1 MDTFF
6 VCRSAMVTYAIVAA
20 VVARSIINVARRADA
35 AAYERHSLEIDI
47 FAYFKGMLW
56 PAGSVSL
63 METVTVS
70 IGTRVLCALFAAA
83 AWFTRRPVL
92 TAVVPSTEQ
101 PVAFEPVA
109 APVAPVAVVEFVE
122 EPVAAPVA
130 PARKPRKPASSKKP
144 KAAE

>member
-6 VCRSAMVTYAIVAA
+6 VCLSAMVTYAIVAA
-20 VVARSIINVARRADA
+20 VVARGIINAARRADA
-35 AAYERHSLEIDI
+35 AAYERQSLEIDI

-56 PAGSVSL
+56 PAGAVSL

-92 TAVVPSTEQ
+92 TAAVPSTEQ

-109 APVAPVAVVEFVE
+109 VPVEPVAVTEFVE
-122 EPVAAPVA
+122 EPVAPV
-130 PARKPRKPASSKKP
+130 RKPRGRTSSKKP